1 MSKIIGI
8 DLGTTKMRLK
18 LHYFFYCLLM
28 VLIIL
33 ACKSDKDDLCCPP
46 DGNQEITNPNVLLI
60 IADDMG
66 LDASPGYN
74 VGTLKPN
81 MPNLQNLINS
91 GIRFNNVWSNP
102 VCSPT
107 RSTILTGKY
116 GYRTGVLIGGDPLST
131 SEISLQ
137 TYINANSGNEYSNAV
152 VGKWHLSGT
161 PTQPSHPN
169 DIGVQYF
176 SGVIGGGVESY
187 YNWQHTE
194 NGQVSNSNEYTT
206 TKLTDDAITWIN
218 DQEQPWFLWLAYNA
232 PHTPF
237 HVPPSDLHYQGNLP
251 EDQASIDTNPL
262 PYYLAAIEAIDSE
275 MGRIFNS
282 ISSEDLENTVI
293 IFLGDNGTPG
303 QVVQQYHS
311 QRAKGSL
318 YKGGIN
324 VPMIISGKG
333 VNRINT
339 QEDALI
345 STVDLFATISELC
358 GISTDEIHDSIS
370 FKELLNSSGGNDRS
384 NIYSELGSNYFAIRN
399 STHKYMSFED
409 GSEALYN
416 LEENPFEM
424 PNLLDPNQLPLSD
437 NDQENKTELIT
448 LANQIRN

>member
-1 MSKIIGI
+1 M
-8 DLGTTKMRLK
+8 T
-18 LHYFFYCLLM
+18 
-28 VLIIL
+28 LIIL
-33 ACKSDKDDLCCPP
+33 ACKNDKDDLCCPP

-161 PTQPSHPN
+161 PTQPLHPN
-169 DIGVQYF
+169 DMGIQYF
-176 SGVIGGGVESY
+176 SGVIGGGVQSY

-194 NGQVSNSNEYTT
+194 NGQVSTSNEYTT

-237 HVPPSDLHYQGNLP
+237 HLPPSDLHYQGSLP
-251 EDQASIDTNPL
+251 EDQASIDSNPL
-262 PYYLAAIEAIDSE
+262 PYYLATIEAIDSE

-282 ISSEDLENTVI
+282 INSEDLENTVI

-303 QVVQQYHS
+303 QVIQQYHS

>member
-1 MSKIIGI
+1 MKNFLYLFLAFI
-8 DLGTTKMRLK
+8 
-18 LHYFFYCLLM
+18 LLS
-28 VLIIL
+28 LS
-33 ACKSDKDDLCCPP
+33 CKSDEDDLCCPP
-46 DGNQEITNPNVLLI
+46 DDITNPNVLLI

-161 PTQPSHPN
+161 PTQPLHPN
-169 DIGVQYF
+169 DMGIQYF
-176 SGVIGGGVESY
+176 SGVIGGGVQSY

-194 NGQVSNSNEYTT
+194 NGQVSTSNEYTT

-237 HVPPSDLHYQGNLP
+237 HLPPSDLHYQGSLP
-251 EDQASIDTNPL
+251 EDQASIDSNPL
-262 PYYLAAIEAIDSE
+262 PYYLATIEAIDSE

-282 ISSEDLENTVI
+282 INSEDLENTVI

-303 QVVQQYHS
+303 QVIQQYHS

-333 VNRINT
+333 VNRINA

-370 FKELLNSSGGNDRS
+370 FKELLNSSGSNDRS
-384 NIYSELGSNYFAIRN
+384 NIYSEVGNNYFAIRN
-399 STHKYMSFED
+399 LTHKYMSFED
-409 GSEALYN
+409 GLEALYD

-424 PNLLDPNQLPLSD
+424 PNLLDPNQSLSD
-437 NDQENKTELIT
+437 NDQENYTELIS

>member
-1 MSKIIGI
+1 MKNFLYLFLAFI
-8 DLGTTKMRLK
+8 
-18 LHYFFYCLLM
+18 LLS
-28 VLIIL
+28 LS
-33 ACKSDKDDLCCPP
+33 CKSDEDDLCCPP
-46 DGNQEITNPNVLLI
+46 DDNTNPNVLLI

-91 GIRFNNVWSNP
+91 GIKFNNVWSNP

-161 PTQPSHPN
+161 PTQPLHPN
-169 DIGVQYF
+169 NMGVQYF
-176 SGVIGGGVESY
+176 SGVIGGGVQSY

-194 NGQVSNSNEYTT
+194 NGQVSTSNEYTT

-237 HVPPSDLHYQGNLP
+237 HLPPSDLHYQGSLP
-251 EDQASIDTNPL
+251 EDQASIDSNPL
-262 PYYLAAIEAIDSE
+262 PYYLATIEAIDSE

-303 QVVQQYHS
+303 QVIQQYHS

-333 VNRINT
+333 VNRINA

-370 FKELLNSSGGNDRS
+370 FKELLNSSGSNDRS
-384 NIYSELGSNYFAIRN
+384 NIYSEVGNNYFAIRN

-409 GSEALYN
+409 GSEALYD

-437 NDQENKTELIT
+437 NDQENKTELIA

>member
-1 MSKIIGI
+1 
-8 DLGTTKMRLK
+8 MRLK
-18 LHYFFYCLLM
+18 LYHFFYCLLM
-28 VLIIL
+28 TLIIL
-33 ACKSDKDDLCCPP
+33 ACKNDKDDLCCPP

-237 HVPPSDLHYQGNLP
+237 HVPPSDLHYQGSLP
-251 EDQASIDTNPL
+251 EDQASIDSNPL
-262 PYYLAAIEAIDSE
+262 PYYLATIEAIDSE

>member
-1 MSKIIGI
+1 
-8 DLGTTKMRLK
+8 MRLK
-18 LHYFFYCLLM
+18 LYHFFYCLLM
-28 VLIIL
+28 TLIIL
-33 ACKSDKDDLCCPP
+33 ACKNDKDDLCCPP

-137 TYINANSGNEYSNAV
+137 TYINANSENEYSNAV

-237 HVPPSDLHYQGNLP
+237 HLPPSDLHYQGSLP

-345 STVDLFATISELC
+345 STVDLFATVSELC

-437 NDQENKTELIT
+437 NDQENYTELTT

>member
-1 MSKIIGI
+1 
-8 DLGTTKMRLK
+8 MRLK
-18 LHYFFYCLLM
+18 LYHFFYCLLM
-28 VLIIL
+28 TLIIL
-33 ACKSDKDDLCCPP
+33 ACKNDKDDLCCPP

-176 SGVIGGGVESY
+176 SGVIGGGVQSY

-237 HVPPSDLHYQGNLP
+237 HLPPSDLHYQGSLP

-333 VNRINT
+333 VNRINA

>member
-1 MSKIIGI
+1 MKNFLYLFLAFI
-8 DLGTTKMRLK
+8 
-18 LHYFFYCLLM
+18 LLS
-28 VLIIL
+28 LS
-33 ACKSDKDDLCCPP
+33 CKSDEDDLCCPP
-46 DGNQEITNPNVLLI
+46 DDNTNPNVLLI

-91 GIRFNNVWSNP
+91 GIKFNNVWSNP

-161 PTQPSHPN
+161 PTQPLHPN
-169 DIGVQYF
+169 NMGVQYF
-176 SGVIGGGVESY
+176 SGVIGGGVQSY

-194 NGQVSNSNEYTT
+194 NGQVSTSNEYTT

-237 HVPPSDLHYQGNLP
+237 HLPPSDLHYQGSLP
-251 EDQASIDTNPL
+251 EDQASIDSNPL
-262 PYYLAAIEAIDSE
+262 PYYLATIEAIDSE

-303 QVVQQYHS
+303 QVIQQYHS

-333 VNRINT
+333 VNRINA

-370 FKELLNSSGGNDRS
+370 FKELLNSSGSNDRS
-384 NIYSELGSNYFAIRN
+384 NIYSEVGNNYFAIRN

-409 GSEALYN
+409 GSEALYD

-437 NDQENKTELIT
+437 NDQQNQTELIA
-448 LANQIRN
+448 LASQIRN

>member
-1 MSKIIGI
+1 
-8 DLGTTKMRLK
+8 MRLK
-18 LHYFFYCLLM
+18 LYHFFYCLLM
-28 VLIIL
+28 ALIIL
-33 ACKSDKDDLCCPP
+33 ACKNDKDDLCCPP

-237 HVPPSDLHYQGNLP
+237 HLPPSDLHYQGSLP

-333 VNRINT
+333 VNRINA

>member
-1 MSKIIGI
+1 MKNFLYLFLAFI
-8 DLGTTKMRLK
+8 
-18 LHYFFYCLLM
+18 LLS
-28 VLIIL
+28 LS
-33 ACKSDKDDLCCPP
+33 CKSDEDDLCCPP
-46 DGNQEITNPNVLLI
+46 DDITNPNVLLI

-74 VGTLKPN
+74 VGALKPN

-161 PTQPSHPN
+161 PTQPLHPN
-169 DIGVQYF
+169 DMGVQYF
-176 SGVIGGGVESY
+176 SGVIGGGVQSY

-194 NGQVSNSNEYTT
+194 NGQVSTSNEYTT

-237 HVPPSDLHYQGNLP
+237 HLPPSDLHYQGSLP
-251 EDQASIDTNPL
+251 EDQASIDSNPL
-262 PYYLAAIEAIDSE
+262 PYYLATIEAIDSE

-303 QVVQQYHS
+303 QVIQQYHS

-333 VNRINT
+333 VNRINA

-370 FKELLNSSGGNDRS
+370 FKELLNSSGSNDRS
-384 NIYSELGSNYFAIRN
+384 NIYSEVGNNYFAIRN
-399 STHKYMSFED
+399 LTHKYMSFED
-409 GSEALYN
+409 GSEALYD

-424 PNLLDPNQLPLSD
+424 PNLLDPNQSLSD
-437 NDQENKTELIT
+437 NDQENYTELIS

>member
-1 MSKIIGI
+1 M
-8 DLGTTKMRLK
+8 T
-18 LHYFFYCLLM
+18 
-28 VLIIL
+28 LIIL
-33 ACKSDKDDLCCPP
+33 ACKNDKDDLCCPP

-116 GYRTGVLIGGDPLST
+116 GYRTNVLDASDNLSIQET
-131 SEISLQ
+131 SIQ
-137 TYINANSGNEYSNAV
+137 TYINANSGNEYSDAV
-152 VGKWHLSGT
+152 IGKWHLGP

-169 DIGVQYF
+169 NMGIGFF
-176 SGVIGGGVESY
+176 SGMTQASVESY

-194 NGQVSNSNEYTT
+194 NGQVSTSNEYTT

-237 HVPPSDLHYQGNLP
+237 HLPPSDLHYQGSLP

-333 VNRINT
+333 VNRINA

>member
-1 MSKIIGI
+1 
-8 DLGTTKMRLK
+8 MRLK
-18 LHYFFYCLLM
+18 LYHFFYCLLM
-28 VLIIL
+28 ALIIL
-33 ACKSDKDDLCCPP
+33 ACKNDKDDLCCPP
-46 DGNQEITNPNVLLI
+46 DDNQEITNPNVLLI

-237 HVPPSDLHYQGNLP
+237 HLPPSDLHYQGSLP

>member
-1 MSKIIGI
+1 
-8 DLGTTKMRLK
+8 MRLK
-18 LHYFFYCLLM
+18 LYHFFYCLLM
-28 VLIIL
+28 ALIIL
-33 ACKSDKDDLCCPP
+33 ACKNDKDDLCCPP

-116 GYRTGVLIGGDPLST
+116 GYRTSVLIGGDPLST

-237 HVPPSDLHYQGNLP
+237 HVPPSDLHYQGSLP

>member
-1 MSKIIGI
+1 
-8 DLGTTKMRLK
+8 MRLK
-18 LHYFFYCLLM
+18 LYHFFYCLLM
-28 VLIIL
+28 TLIIL
-33 ACKSDKDDLCCPP
+33 ACKNDKDDLCCPP

-194 NGQVSNSNEYTT
+194 NGQVSTSNEYTT

-237 HVPPSDLHYQGNLP
+237 HLPPSDLHYQGSLP

-303 QVVQQYHS
+303 QVIQQYHS

-333 VNRINT
+333 VNRINA

>member
-1 MSKIIGI
+1 MKKFLYLFLAFI
-8 DLGTTKMRLK
+8 
-18 LHYFFYCLLM
+18 LLA
-28 VLIIL
+28 LS
-33 ACKSDKDDLCCPP
+33 CKSDEDDLCCPP

-74 VGTLKPN
+74 VGALKPN

-91 GIRFNNVWSNP
+91 GVRFNNVWSNP

-116 GYRTGVLIGGDPLST
+116 GYRTGVLIGNDPLST

-137 TYINANSGNEYSNAV
+137 TYITNNSGNEYSNAV
-152 VGKWHLSGT
+152 IGKWHLSGT
-161 PTQPSHPN
+161 PAQPLHPN
-169 DIGVQYF
+169 NMGIQYF
-176 SGVIGGGVESY
+176 SGVIGGGVQSY

-194 NGQVSNSNEYTT
+194 NGNANTSNEYTT

-237 HVPPSDLHYQGNLP
+237 HLPPSDLHYQGSLP

-303 QVVQQYHS
+303 QVVQQYNS

-333 VNRINT
+333 VNRVNA

-358 GISTDEIHDSIS
+358 GINTQEIHDSNS
-370 FKELLNSSGGNDRS
+370 FQDLLNSGGSNNRS
-384 NIYSELGSNYFAIRN
+384 HIYSELGSNYFAIRN

-424 PNLLDPNQLPLSD
+424 PNLLNPIQLPLSD
-437 NDQENKTELIT
+437 NDQQNQTELI
-448 LANQIRN
+448 AIADQIRN

>member
-1 MSKIIGI
+1 MGI
-8 DLGTTKMRLK
+8 
-18 LHYFFYCLLM
+18 
-28 VLIIL
+28 
-33 ACKSDKDDLCCPP
+33 
-46 DGNQEITNPNVLLI
+46 
-60 IADDMG
+60 
-66 LDASPGYN
+66 
-74 VGTLKPN
+74 
-81 MPNLQNLINS
+81 
-91 GIRFNNVWSNP
+91 
-102 VCSPT
+102 
-107 RSTILTGKY
+107 
-116 GYRTGVLIGGDPLST
+116 
-131 SEISLQ
+131 
-137 TYINANSGNEYSNAV
+137 
-152 VGKWHLSGT
+152 
-161 PTQPSHPN
+161 
-169 DIGVQYF
+169 QYF
-176 SGVIGGGVESY
+176 SGVIGGGVQSY

-194 NGQVSNSNEYTT
+194 NGQVSTSNEYTT

-237 HVPPSDLHYQGNLP
+237 HLPPSDLHYQGSLP
-251 EDQASIDTNPL
+251 EDQASIDSNPL
-262 PYYLAAIEAIDSE
+262 PYYLATIEAIDSE

-282 ISSEDLENTVI
+282 INSEDLENTVI

-303 QVVQQYHS
+303 QVIQQYHS

-333 VNRINT
+333 VNRINA

-370 FKELLNSSGGNDRS
+370 FKELLNSSGSNDRS
-384 NIYSELGSNYFAIRN
+384 NIYSEVGNNYFAIRN

-409 GSEALYN
+409 GSEALYD

-424 PNLLDPNQLPLSD
+424 PNLLDPNQSLSD
-437 NDQENKTELIT
+437 NDQENYTELIS

>member
-1 MSKIIGI
+1 
-8 DLGTTKMRLK
+8 MRLK
-18 LHYFFYCLLM
+18 LNHFFYCFIM

-33 ACKSDKDDLCCPP
+33 ACKSDEDDLCCPP
-46 DGNQEITNPNVLLI
+46 DDNTNPNVLLI

-81 MPNLQNLINS
+81 MPNLQSLINS
-91 GIRFNNVWSNP
+91 GITFNNVWSNP

-116 GYRTGVLIGGDPLST
+116 GYRTNVLDAGDNLSIQET
-131 SEISLQ
+131 SIQ
-137 TYINANSGNEYSNAV
+137 TYINANSGNEYSDAV
-152 VGKWHLSGT
+152 IGKWHLGP
-161 PTQPSHPN
+161 PTQPYHPN
-169 DIGVQYF
+169 NMGVGFF
-176 SGVIGGGVESY
+176 SGMTQSGVESY

-194 NGQVSNSNEYTT
+194 NGQVSTSNEYTT
-206 TKLTDDAITWIN
+206 SKLTDDAITWIN

-237 HVPPSDLHYQGNLP
+237 HAPPSDLHYQGSLP
-251 EDQASIDTNPL
+251 EDQTSIDANPL

-303 QVVQQYHS
+303 QVAQQYHS
-311 QRAKGSL
+311 QRVKGSL

-333 VNRINT
+333 VNRINA

-345 STVDLFATISELC
+345 STADLFATISELC

-370 FKELLNSSGGNDRS
+370 FKDLLNSSGGNDRS
-384 NIYSELGSNYFAIRN
+384 YIYSELGNNYFAIRN

-416 LEENPFEM
+416 LEANPFEM

-437 NDQENKTELIT
+437 NDQENITELIA

>member
-1 MSKIIGI
+1 
-8 DLGTTKMRLK
+8 MRLK
-18 LHYFFYCLLM
+18 LHYFFYCFLM

-33 ACKSDKDDLCCPP
+33 ACKSDEDDLCCPP
-46 DGNQEITNPNVLLI
+46 DDNQEITNPNVLLI

-74 VGTLKPN
+74 IGTLKPN

-237 HVPPSDLHYQGNLP
+237 HLPPSDLHYQGSLP

-333 VNRINT
+333 VNRINA

>member
-1 MSKIIGI
+1 MKNFLYLFLAFI
-8 DLGTTKMRLK
+8 
-18 LHYFFYCLLM
+18 LLS
-28 VLIIL
+28 LS
-33 ACKSDKDDLCCPP
+33 CKSDEDDLCCPP
-46 DGNQEITNPNVLLI
+46 DDITNPNVLLI

-74 VGTLKPN
+74 VGALKPN

-161 PTQPSHPN
+161 PTQPLHPN
-169 DIGVQYF
+169 DMGIQYF
-176 SGVIGGGVESY
+176 SGVIGGGVQSY

-194 NGQVSNSNEYTT
+194 NGQVSTSNEYTT

-237 HVPPSDLHYQGNLP
+237 HLPPSDLHYQGSLP
-251 EDQASIDTNPL
+251 EDQASIDSNPL
-262 PYYLAAIEAIDSE
+262 PYYLATIEAIDSE

-282 ISSEDLENTVI
+282 INSEDLENTVI

-303 QVVQQYHS
+303 QVIQQYHS

-333 VNRINT
+333 VNRINA

-370 FKELLNSSGGNDRS
+370 FKELLNSSGSNDRS
-384 NIYSELGSNYFAIRN
+384 NIYSEVGNNYFAIRN
-399 STHKYMSFED
+399 LTHKYMSFED
-409 GSEALYN
+409 GSEALYD

-424 PNLLDPNQLPLSD
+424 PNLLDPNQSLSD
-437 NDQENKTELIT
+437 NDQENYTELIEI
-448 LANQIRN
+448 NEKNCYRGYRI

>member
-1 MSKIIGI
+1 MKKFLYLFLAFI
-8 DLGTTKMRLK
+8 
-18 LHYFFYCLLM
+18 LLA
-28 VLIIL
+28 LS
-33 ACKSDKDDLCCPP
+33 CKSDKDELCCLP
-46 DGNQEITNPNVLLI
+46 DDNTNPNVLLV

-74 VGTLKPN
+74 IGTLKPN

-116 GYRTGVLIGGDPLST
+116 GYRTGVLNVDEPLST

-137 TYINANSGNEYSNAV
+137 TYITNNSGNEYSNAV
-152 VGKWHLSGT
+152 IGKWHLSGT
-161 PTQPSHPN
+161 PTQALHPN
-169 DIGVQYF
+169 NMGIQYF
-176 SGVIGGGVESY
+176 SGVIGGGVQSY
-187 YNWQHTE
+187 YNWNHTE
-194 NGQVSNSNEYTT
+194 NGNTNTSNEYTT
-206 TKLTDDAITWIN
+206 TRFTDDAITWIN
-218 DQEQPWFLWLAYNA
+218 DQNQPWFLWLAYNA

-237 HVPPSDLHYQGNLP
+237 HLPPSDLHYQGSLP
-251 EDQASIDTNPL
+251 EDQTSIDANPL
-262 PYYLAAIEAIDSE
+262 PYYLAAIEAIDTE
-275 MGRIFNS
+275 MGRLFNS
-282 ISSEDLENTVI
+282 ISSKDLENTVI

-303 QVVQQYHS
+303 QVVQQYNS

-333 VNRINT
+333 VNRVNA

-358 GISTDEIHDSIS
+358 GINTQAIHDSNS
-370 FKELLNSSGGNDRS
+370 FQDLLNSGGSNNRS
-384 NIYSELGSNYFAIRN
+384 HIYSELGSNYFAIRN
-399 STHKYMSFED
+399 LTHKYMSFEN

-424 PNLLDPNQLPLSD
+424 PNLLNPIQLPLSD
-437 NDQENKTELIT
+437 NDQQNQTELIAI
-448 LANQIRN
+448 ANQIRN

>member
-1 MSKIIGI
+1 
-8 DLGTTKMRLK
+8 MRLK
-18 LHYFFYCLLM
+18 LYHFFYCLLM
-28 VLIIL
+28 TLIIL
-33 ACKSDKDDLCCPP
+33 ACKNDKDDLCCPP

-137 TYINANSGNEYSNAV
+137 TYINANSENEYSNAV

-237 HVPPSDLHYQGNLP
+237 HLPPSDLHYQGSLP

-333 VNRINT
+333 VNRTNA

>member
-1 MSKIIGI
+1 MKNFLYLFLAFI
-8 DLGTTKMRLK
+8 
-18 LHYFFYCLLM
+18 LLS
-28 VLIIL
+28 LS
-33 ACKSDKDDLCCPP
+33 CKSDEDDLCCPP
-46 DGNQEITNPNVLLI
+46 DDNTNPNVLLI

-81 MPNLQNLINS
+81 MPNLQNIINS

-161 PTQPSHPN
+161 PTQPLHPN
-169 DIGVQYF
+169 NMGVQYF
-176 SGVIGGGVESY
+176 SGVIGGGVQSY

-194 NGQVSNSNEYTT
+194 NGQVSTSNEYTT

-237 HVPPSDLHYQGNLP
+237 HLPPSDLHYQGSLP
-251 EDQASIDTNPL
+251 EDQASIDSNPL
-262 PYYLAAIEAIDSE
+262 PYYLATIEAIDSE

-303 QVVQQYHS
+303 QVIQQYHS

-333 VNRINT
+333 VNRINA

-370 FKELLNSSGGNDRS
+370 FKELLNSSGSNDRS
-384 NIYSELGSNYFAIRN
+384 NIYSEVGNNYFAIRN

-409 GSEALYN
+409 GSEALYD

-437 NDQENKTELIT
+437 NDQQNQTELIA